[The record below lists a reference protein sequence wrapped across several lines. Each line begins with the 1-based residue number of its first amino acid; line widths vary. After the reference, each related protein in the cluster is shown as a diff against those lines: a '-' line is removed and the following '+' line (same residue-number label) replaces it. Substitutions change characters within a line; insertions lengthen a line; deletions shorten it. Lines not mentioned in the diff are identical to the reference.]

1 MFTSLNEKTPLC
13 FILVCLSIL
22 FAFYYGLSMY
32 GLANNNEGLYAEIA
46 KEMFL
51 SHQLI
56 IPTLSG
62 LPYIEKPPLLYWL
75 INGCFHLWGVN
86 TFAARFVPAT
96 AGAIV
101 CFSLVFFT
109 KQINRLREGLLA
121 ALILATSLGFVL
133 IARVVFFDMLL
144 TAMLSLCLINFY
156 LAWLQ
161 GKKVY
166 LYAGYFFLAFA
177 VLTKGLVA
185 FALASLIM
193 GTFLLATKT
202 FRTHAKLF
210 FDPIGVFIFLLVT
223 LPWHVLAEV
232 QHPGFFKDFFI
243 NEQFLRFLDQRVPH
257 DYYEG
262 PIYYYLPRVIL
273 YLLPWGLL
281 LPLLGLKKYRQDTLK
296 DPLRIFLWLW
306 FLVPLVFFSISK
318 AKANYYMVVGC
329 PALALLLA
337 HSIWNDIAQ
346 KKQLKTWGTIIGLFI
361 AISFSSIA
369 FATHIAKQH
378 EDEFSAKNLASFF
391 QKQTEKKSIFIY
403 QEFERISSLV
413 FYLGQPLNTID
424 IHSKDLWYGLKF
436 ADKNWFLPTKMF
448 AEHPPNSLYYVI
460 LRDKRLTEFHKQT
473 QRLHLYQ
480 KASFGEWI
488 VLSNKI

>member
-1 MFTSLNEKTPLC
+1 MFTISSNQKTTLY
-13 FILVCLSIL
+13 FILVSLFIL
-22 FAFYYGLSMY
+22 FGFYYGLSIY
-32 GLANNNEGLYAEIA
+32 GLANNNEGIYAEVA

-51 SHQLI
+51 SHQII
-56 IPTLSG
+56 IPTLKS

-96 AGAIV
+96 SGAIV
-101 CFSLVFFT
+101 CFSLVFFA

-156 LAWLQ
+156 LAWFQ
-161 GKKVY
+161 DKKTYIPV
-166 LYAGYFFLAFA
+166 GYCFLGFA
-177 VLTKGLVA
+177 VLTKGLIA
-185 FALASLIM
+185 LALASLIM
-193 GTFLLATKT
+193 GTFLLMTKT

-210 FDPIGVFIFLLVT
+210 FDPIGIFIFLLIVF
-223 LPWHVLAEV
+223 PWHALAEM
-232 QHPGFFKDFFI
+232 QHPGFFKAFFI
-243 NEQFLRFLDQRVPH
+243 NEQFLRFLDQRVPR

-262 PIYYYLPRVIL
+262 PLYYYLPRVIL

-306 FLVPLVFFSISK
+306 FLVPLIFFSISR
-318 AKANYYMVVGC
+318 AKANYYMVVSC

-337 HSIWNDIAQ
+337 HSIWNDIYQ
-346 KKQLKTWGTIIGLFI
+346 KKQLKTWGAIVGLFV
-361 AISFSSIA
+361 AISFSSVA
-369 FATHIAKQH
+369 FATHVAKQH
-378 EDEFSAKNLASFF
+378 EDEFSAKNLASFL

-403 QEFERISSLV
+403 QEFERVSSLL
-413 FYLGQPLNTID
+413 FYLGEPLNIID

-436 ADKNWFLPTKMF
+436 APKSWFLPTKTF
-448 AEHPPNSLYYVI
+448 AENAPNSLYYVI
-460 LRDKRLTEFHKQT
+460 LRDKRLKEFHKKT
-473 QRLHLYQ
+473 PRLHLYP
-480 KASFGEWI
+480 KASFGEWV
-488 VLSNKI
+488 VLSNK